1 MENAFKIIG
10 LSNPHAWM
18 EMADE
23 KLVCLTASVA
33 PACQP
38 GDAQKLLKMISIS
51 VSEL

>member
-10 LSNPHAWM
+10 LGNPHAWM

-23 KLVCLTASVA
+23 KLVCLMLSVA
-33 PACQP
+33 PARQP
-38 GDAQKLLKMISIS
+38 GDAQKLLKIISTS

>member
-10 LSNPHAWM
+10 LCNPHAWM

-23 KLVCLTASVA
+23 KLVCLMLSVA
-33 PACQP
+33 PACQL
-38 GDAQKLLKMISIS
+38 GAAHKLLKMISIS